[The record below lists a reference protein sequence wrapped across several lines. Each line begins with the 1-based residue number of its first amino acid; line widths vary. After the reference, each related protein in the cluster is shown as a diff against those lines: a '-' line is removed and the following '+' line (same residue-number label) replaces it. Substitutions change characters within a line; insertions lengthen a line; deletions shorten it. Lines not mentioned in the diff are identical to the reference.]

1 MCGNVNKSSALSLG
15 FVEVNALEYY
25 LYCAWVKT
33 STFAIVTS
41 QVIFWLTNDNQ
52 NFIKLREKRWEN
64 IQT

>member
-1 MCGNVNKSSALSLG
+1 MGGNVDKSSAISLG
-15 FVEVNALEYY
+15 FVEVNALECY
-25 LYCAWVKT
+25 LYCTWVKT
-33 STFAIVTS
+33 STFAVVMS